1 MLRRSLAVSRKERWM
16 SSGEEIV
23 EAAGGLLGCAGAIVM
38 QALFLAGMVALGLFV
53 LRLMG
58 CES

>member
-1 MLRRSLAVSRKERWM
+1 M
-16 SSGEEIV
+16 SSGEEIAEV
-23 EAAGGLLGCAGAIVM
+23 AGGLLGCAGAIVM
-38 QALFLAGMVALGLFV
+38 QGLFLAGMVALGLFV